1 MSAYY
6 LYGITP
12 AQPETALGP
21 VGLGNSEVSYATFGP
36 LSVALSSQELEGRV
50 PNSRDNMLA
59 HQRTIEKIM
68 ESTTVL
74 PVAFG
79 TVVADL
85 AAVEKYLSDQSAT
98 YLATLQRIEGKVE
111 LGLKGLWADLPA
123 IFAQVSE
130 QDPQVSA
137 AKREALAAQAQ
148 GGNVQ
153 PYLIEVGKLVGEAL
167 QARKEAEAESVV
179 ETLKGGAI
187 DFRLNKTLT
196 DAMFINAAFLVE
208 KSQEAAFD
216 AKVNDLAAAMPHV
229 KFKYVGPLAPH
240 NFIQHPAE

>member
-6 LYGITP
+6 LYGIAP
-12 AQPETALGP
+12 AQPETGLGP
-21 VGLGNSEVSYATFGP
+21 VGLAQAEVRYATFGP
-36 LSVALSSQELEGRV
+36 LSVAVSAHAGPDGRV

-59 HQRTIEKIM
+59 HQRTIEKMM
-68 ESTTVL
+68 ETVTVL

-85 AAVEKYLSDQSAT
+85 AAVERYLTDQAPA
-98 YLATLQRIEGKVE
+98 YLATLAKIEGKVE

-130 QDPQVSA
+130 ANPQVSA
-137 AKREALAAQAQ
+137 AKREALAVQAQ

-167 QARKEAEAESVV
+167 QARKEAEAQAVV
-179 ETLKGGAI
+179 EALRPGALEV
-187 DFRLNKTLT
+187 RLNKTLT
-196 DAMFINAAFLVE
+196 DAMFVNAAFLVD
-208 KSQEAAFD
+208 KTQEAAFD
-216 AKVNDLAAAMPHV
+216 ALVNQLAATMPHA

-240 NFIQHPAE
+240 NFIGG